1 MLGKT
6 LVARNAAKLEKELS
20 RITSMKS
27 VQDLKREYKERQ
39 KPAGVFMVK
48 NTANGKVLLGS
59 SMNLEGPLNSHKFM
73 LKIGS
78 HRNPALQK
86 EWNEYGA
93 DKFVFEILEVV
104 KFKDDPDFNL
114 SDELTLLEEIW
125 TEKLQPFGER
135 GYNTE
140 KRIRQA

>member
-1 MLGKT
+1 
-6 LVARNAAKLEKELS
+6 
-20 RITSMKS
+20 MKS
-27 VQDLKREYKERQ
+27 IQDIKREYKERK

-59 SMNLEGPLNSHKFM
+59 SLNLEGPLNSHKFM
-73 LKIGS
+73 LTIGR
-78 HRNPALQK
+78 HRNAAVQK
-86 EWNEYGA
+86 DWNEFGG

-104 KFKDDPDFNL
+104 KVKDNPDFNIN
-114 SDELTLLEEIW
+114 DELTLLEEIW
-125 TEKLQPFGER
+125 IENLQPFGER

>member
-1 MLGKT
+1 
-6 LVARNAAKLEKELS
+6 
-20 RITSMKS
+20 MKS
-27 VQDLKREYKERQ
+27 IQDIKREYKERK

-59 SMNLEGPLNSHKFM
+59 SLNLEGPLNSHKFM
-73 LKIGS
+73 LTIGR
-78 HRNPALQK
+78 HRNAAVQK
-86 EWNEYGA
+86 DWNEFGG

-104 KFKDDPDFNL
+104 KIKDDPDFNIN
-114 SDELTLLEEIW
+114 DELTLLEEIW
-125 TEKLQPFGER
+125 IENLQPFGER